1 MTFEAIILMMHRL
14 RSSSIVLF
22 LWLVMLP
29 GARAAGQAEDQII
42 FLSAKGP
49 LTPAMA
55 EYLDRGIALAERR
68 QAEAIIFQLDTPGGQ
83 IDLTTRMV
91 QSIRAS
97 EVPVIVYIA
106 PRGAIAGS
114 AGMVIVLAGHAA
126 AMAPETAIGAS
137 SPVGGQGE
145 DLGETVAAKQKEILK
160 ATVRSLAAARRTE
173 AIAMAESAIDDAKAA
188 SAQEALFVGM
198 IDFIADDVEQL
209 LVALDGFVVQMESGG
224 QRLRTA
230 DAEVVELSPSVIELI
245 LQMLTNPNI
254 VFILITIGVQAILIE
269 ISSPGGWVAGFV
281 GIVSLAFGA
290 YGLGVLPVNWFGL
303 VFLVLSFVLFI
314 LDIKAPTHG
323 ALTIAGLTS
332 FIIGALVL
340 FNTPGTPDFQR
351 VSIPL
356 VIGAGLA
363 TGAIFLIAL
372 TFVLRTQKQEVRV
385 GSERLM
391 GIVGRTI
398 TELAPRGTV
407 HVRGEV
413 WSAHLESGEKN
424 VGAGERVEVVSID
437 GLRLV
442 VRALQDKRG

>member
-1 MTFEAIILMMHRL
+1 
-14 RSSSIVLF
+14 
-22 LWLVMLP
+22 MLP
-29 GARAAGQAEDQII
+29 GGGATGQAEKPII

-55 EYLDRGIALAERR
+55 EYLDRGIARAKSR

-83 IDLTTRMV
+83 IDLTTRIV

-145 DLGETVAAKQKEILK
+145 DLGETIATKQKEILK
-160 ATVRSLAAARRTE
+160 ATVRSLAAARRPE
-173 AIAMAESAIDDAKAA
+173 AIALAESAIDDAKAA
-188 SAQEALFVGM
+188 SAREALLAGM
-198 IDFIADDVEQL
+198 IDFIVDDVDEL
-209 LVALDGFVVQMESGG
+209 LVALDGFVVETISGEH
-224 QRLRTA
+224 RLHTA
-230 DAEVVELSPSVIELI
+230 TVEVVELSPSVIELI
-245 LQMLTNPNI
+245 LQTLTNPNI

-281 GIVSLAFGA
+281 GVVSLAFGA

-303 VFLVLSFVLFI
+303 VFLILSFVLFV

-323 ALTIAGLTS
+323 ALTAAGLTS

-340 FNTPGTPDFQR
+340 FNSPGTPDFQR

-363 TGAIFLIAL
+363 TGGIFLVAL
-372 TFVLRTQKQEVRV
+372 AFILRTQKQEVTM
-385 GSERLM
+385 GSETLM
-391 GIVGRTI
+391 GQVGRT
-398 TELAPRGTV
+398 TTDLAPRGTI
-407 HVRGEV
+407 HVRGEI
-413 WSAHLESGEKN
+413 WSAQLKKGESNIG
-424 VGAGERVEVVSID
+424 VGERVEVVGID

-442 VRALQDKRG
+442 VRPVEDNRG

>member
-1 MTFEAIILMMHRL
+1 
-14 RSSSIVLF
+14 
-22 LWLVMLP
+22 MLP
-29 GARAAGQAEDQII
+29 GAKAAGQADNQII
-42 FLSAKGP
+42 YLSAKGP

-97 EVPVIVYIA
+97 AVPVIVYIA

-137 SPVGGQGE
+137 SPVGAQGE
-145 DLGETVAAKQKEILK
+145 DLGETIATKQKEILK
-160 ATVRSLAAARRTE
+160 ATVRSLAAARRPE
-173 AIAMAESAIDDAKAA
+173 AIALAESAIDFAKAA
-188 SAQEALFVGM
+188 SAQEALNVGM
-198 IDFIADDVEQL
+198 IDFIADDVDRL
-209 LVALDGFVVQMESGG
+209 LVALDGFVVQMQFGEH
-224 QRLRTA
+224 RLDTTEV
-230 DAEVVELSPSVIELI
+230 EVVELAPSIIELI
-245 LQMLTNPNI
+245 LQTLTNPNI

-281 GIVSLAFGA
+281 GVVSLAFGA

-303 VFLVLSFVLFI
+303 VFLILSFVLFV
-314 LDIKAPTHG
+314 LDIKALTHG
-323 ALTIAGLTS
+323 ALTVAGLTS

-340 FNTPGTPDFQR
+340 FNSPGTPDFQR

-356 VIGAGLA
+356 VISAGLA
-363 TGAIFLIAL
+363 TGAIFLVVLA
-372 TFVLRTQKQEVRV
+372 FVLRTQQQKKRV
-385 GSERLM
+385 GSETLM
-391 GIVGRTI
+391 GVVRRTT
-398 TELAPRGTV
+398 TELAPGGTI

-413 WSAHLESGEKN
+413 WSAQLESGEKIIS
-424 VGAGERVEVVSID
+424 VGERVEVLGIE

-442 VRALQDKRG
+442 VRAMQDNRG